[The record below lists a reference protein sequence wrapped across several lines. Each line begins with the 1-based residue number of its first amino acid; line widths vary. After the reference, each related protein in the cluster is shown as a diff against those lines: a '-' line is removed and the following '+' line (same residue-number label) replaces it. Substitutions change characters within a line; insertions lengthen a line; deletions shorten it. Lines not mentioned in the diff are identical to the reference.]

1 MWKKINIGAL
11 VPILSAGI
19 FSLLNLFD
27 FYATLEKRVYDALLH
42 VKPAIPEDPSIL
54 LLDVDDTAIANV
66 GIWPWSREVMAEG
79 LITMKE
85 FGAAYAV
92 FDIEYTEQSPRGI
105 DSTLLQE
112 KIPKALSS
120 EFTSL
125 YRNVYELFTALK
137 NRQITLRDAEDYL
150 KQLEQMTEQS
160 KQALIT
166 NIKRIVRDND
176 TFLGQAA
183 RFFGNAYFTINM
195 LPSGKENI
203 PDELR
208 AIALERLPLKKIKAE
223 GEIPYKTSDI
233 RPAILPILK
242 PAAGAGFPNVEVDSD
257 GVRRRLFLI
266 LEYQGKY
273 FPQLAFSAL
282 YHKLG
287 EPEIILKKDQIIL
300 EGAELP
306 QKGKTT
312 LRIPLAEDGTVLINW
327 PRKTYWDSFRH
338 LSYWNLEVARRQE
351 EALVK
356 NLELMD
362 EDHYLSYHTNPDF
375 LELYHKAKAIR
386 EEVLQGG
393 DLARIEEYKKLR
405 QDFFK
410 ETEAFVNGGA
420 ESSILAE
427 IDGALATGKYTVEQ
441 KAELQQIRST
451 VVDNF
456 KNLRSLVTDLL
467 KTRQILA
474 QNLPGSFCII
484 GNTATSTTDLG
495 VNPFVKKYENVGT
508 HASIANTILQG
519 QFLDDLH
526 WGYAG
531 VAALLLSLLVYFI
544 LRNMDPLPSIL
555 IGIGFVFLVMTA
567 GTVLFVTT
575 GIYSKLLT
583 PTLAVFFTFLTLAF
597 VKFLKTAKEKSYI
610 RNAFG
615 HYLSTDV
622 INELLTNPDKLKL
635 GGEKKYIT
643 AMFTDVKGFSTI
655 SEQLDPA
662 DLVKLLNEYLS
673 AMSDIIL
680 EMKGTIDKYEGDAII
695 SFFGAP
701 LELPDHAVRACKA
714 AIQMKKIE
722 TELNKKFLETGMAPT
737 PLLTRIGINTG
748 DMVVG
753 NMGTARKMDYTIMGN
768 SVNLAAR
775 LEGVNKQYGT
785 WILTSEYTMQNA
797 DSDLTVRKLDRVRV
811 VGIQTPV
818 RLFEVIEEKS
828 QTSPELKEAVA
839 IFHAGL
845 DLFEEKNWKKAEAR
859 FEEVLKILPEDGP
872 ASTFLKR
879 CQQYI
884 VNPPPENWD
893 GVFNLTTK

>member
-1 MWKKINIGAL
+1 MWKKIPIGLL
-11 VPILSAGI
+11 VPILSAAV

-27 FYATLEKRVYDALLH
+27 FYSTLEKRMYDALLH
-42 VKPAIPEDPSIL
+42 VKPAIPEDPSIP

-105 DSTLLQE
+105 DSALLKD
-112 KIPKALSS
+112 KIPKSLSS

-125 YRNVYELFTALK
+125 YRNVRDLFTALK
-137 NRQITLRDAEDYL
+137 NRQISLRDAEDYL

-160 KQALIT
+160 KEVLISQI
-166 NIKRIVRDND
+166 NNIVRDND

-208 AIALERLPLKKIKAE
+208 ALALERLPLKKIKAE
-223 GEIPYKTSDI
+223 AEIPYKTSDI

-282 YHKLG
+282 YYKLG
-287 EPEIILKKDQIIL
+287 EPEIILKKDRIIL
-300 EGAELP
+300 EGAQLP
-306 QKGKTT
+306 NKGKTT
-312 LRIPLAEDGTVLINW
+312 LQIPLAEDGTVLINW
-327 PRKTYWDSFRH
+327 PKKTYWDSFRH
-338 LSYWNLEVARRQE
+338 LSYWNIEVSRRQE
-351 EALVK
+351 GALVR

-362 EDHYLSYHTNPDF
+362 EDHYLSYHTNPNF
-375 LELYHKAKAIR
+375 LELYRKAKTIR

-393 DLARIEEYKKLR
+393 DLQKIEEYRKLR
-405 QDFFK
+405 QEFFK
-410 ETEAFVNGGA
+410 EAEAFVKGPA

-427 IDGALATGKYTVEQ
+427 IDGALATGKYTEPQ
-441 KAELQQIRST
+441 KAELQQIRTT
-451 VVDNF
+451 VVENF
-456 KNLRSLVTDLL
+456 KVLRELITDLM

-474 QNLPGSFCII
+474 ENLAGAFCII

-508 HASIANTILQG
+508 HASISNTILQG

-531 VAALLLSLLVYFI
+531 LGALVLSLLVYFI

-555 IGIGFVFLVMTA
+555 IGIAFVLLVLVA

-575 GIYSKLLT
+575 GIYTKVLT

-597 VKFLKTAKEKSYI
+597 LKFLKTAKEKSYI

-622 INELLTNPDKLKL
+622 INELLTNPDKLRL
-635 GGEKKYIT
+635 GGEKKYMT

-655 SEQLDPA
+655 SEQLDPS

-673 AMSDIIL
+673 AMSDVIL

-701 LELPDHAVRACKA
+701 IELPDHALRACKA

-722 TELNKKFLETGMAPT
+722 TELNKKFLETKMAPT

-785 WILTSEYTMQNA
+785 WILTSEYTMNSA
-797 DSDLTVRKLDRVRV
+797 DSELTVRKLDRVRV

-818 RLFEVIEEKS
+818 RLYEVIDEKS
-828 QTSPELKEAVA
+828 LTSNEVKEAVA

-884 VNPPPENWD
+884 TNPPPENWD